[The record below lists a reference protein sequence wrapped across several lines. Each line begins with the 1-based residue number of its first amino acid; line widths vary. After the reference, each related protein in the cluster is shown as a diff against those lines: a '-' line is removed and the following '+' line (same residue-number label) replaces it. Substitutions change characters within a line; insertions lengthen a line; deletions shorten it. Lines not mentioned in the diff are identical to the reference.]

1 MRNVGGFGDDRGSV
15 QTHELKTNTMSLRF
29 AATITSWKAMA
40 LRTTTVHARLNRIA
54 VSSSWSSCNNE
65 RAAVAIARCPN
76 QQQRYLT
83 SSSSSSILPPPTALT
98 PEQRS
103 TMLDKL
109 LGFKHYSSDGWKKV
123 ADRDAITKTFHFV
136 DFVQAWGFMS
146 RVAKLAE
153 EMNHHPE
160 WYNVYNRVEVWVV
173 VACICVFVC
182 ICDSQVPFFVCVT
195 FSVGS
200 YPSCGLTSC
209 LFFS

>member
-1 MRNVGGFGDDRGSV
+1 
-15 QTHELKTNTMSLRF
+15 
-29 AATITSWKAMA
+29 
-40 LRTTTVHARLNRIA
+40 
-54 VSSSWSSCNNE
+54 
-65 RAAVAIARCPN
+65 
-76 QQQRYLT
+76 
-83 SSSSSSILPPPTALT
+83 
-98 PEQRS
+98 
-103 TMLDKL
+103 
-109 LGFKHYSSDGWKKV
+109 
-123 ADRDAITKTFHFV
+123 
-136 DFVQAWGFMS
+136 MS